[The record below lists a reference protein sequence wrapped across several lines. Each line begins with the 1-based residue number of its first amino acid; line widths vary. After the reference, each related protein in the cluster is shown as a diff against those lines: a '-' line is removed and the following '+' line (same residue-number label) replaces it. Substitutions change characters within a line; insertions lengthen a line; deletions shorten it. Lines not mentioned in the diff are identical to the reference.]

1 MAVPSRLDGMARYGI
16 RTDRAIGVTIY
27 ELRPLARRLGP
38 DHGLALEL
46 WDTGIHEAR
55 ILAGFVD
62 NPALVTEQQMEAW
75 ALDFDSW
82 DLCDQVCGLFEE
94 TSFAWSKAHEWSERE
109 EEFVKRAAFAIVAGL
124 AVHAKDA
131 PDRDFE
137 RFLSVIR
144 RAATD
149 DRNYV
154 KKAASWALR
163 NVGKR
168 NPRLNAKAIA
178 TAERLRSSASRSARW
193 VGSEALRE
201 LQSEKVQQRLRRKLR
216 G

>member
-149 DRNYV
+149 ERNYV

-193 VGSEALRE
+193 VGSDALRE
-201 LQSEKVQQRLRRKLR
+201 LASEKIQQRLRRKLR

>member
-62 NPALVTEQQMEAW
+62 DPALVTKQQMEAW